1 VTIELELDGTRRRL
15 TLRREH
21 DRWRVEIDGREL
33 AVSVVESGSPVEGV
47 RWSLLI
53 GPSAV
58 LPPEGGH
65 EPDHPLP
72 DGASGFLT
80 AGASAKTVSLKSY
93 EIAFEAAPGGE
104 VVVHVNGIAVPL
116 TVVEQ
121 RGSSKRRATVLRGGG
136 AAGSDTGPRAVVAPM
151 PGRIVKVLVQ
161 PGEAVQARQG
171 LVVVEAMKMEN
182 EVRAPHA
189 GIVAD
194 VRVREGSSVEANAV
208 LVVLT

>member
-1 VTIELELDGTRRRL
+1 VTVELELDGTRRQL

-47 RWSLLI
+47 RWSMLI

-58 LPPEGGH
+58 LPPEGGSH
-65 EPDHPLP
+65 EHDYPLP

-104 VVVHVNGIAVPL
+104 VIVHVNGIAVPL
-116 TVVEQ
+116 TVIEQ
-121 RGSSKRRATVLRGGG
+121 RGSPKRRARVARGGG
-136 AAGSDTGPRAVVAPM
+136 AGTGTGLRAVVAPM

-189 GIVAD
+189 GTVTE
-194 VRVREGSSVEANAV
+194 VRVREGSSVEANSV
-208 LVVLT
+208 LVVLE